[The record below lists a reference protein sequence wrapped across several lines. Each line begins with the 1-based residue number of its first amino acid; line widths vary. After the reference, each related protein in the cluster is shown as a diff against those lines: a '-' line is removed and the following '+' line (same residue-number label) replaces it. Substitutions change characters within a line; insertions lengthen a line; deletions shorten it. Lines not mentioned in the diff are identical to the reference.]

1 MILVNRVFQ
10 EHEYIRVV
18 DCGKPISQAV
28 HDWAREYS
36 EQYSVNIVVAQG
48 SAVQIYTTD
57 PEFRDAMSSVYNSVG

>member
-1 MILVNRVFQ
+1 VILVNRVFQ

-28 HDWAREYS
+28 YDWARDYS
-36 EQYSVNIVVAQG
+36 EQYNVNIVVAQG

-57 PEFRDAMSSVYNSVG
+57 PEFQDAMSKAYQP